1 MKKDLKKLEFDQILQ
16 IFAKD
21 AVTDYGKE
29 KFFQLRPYTDPQLV
43 QKAFDETNQ
52 ATYLLQR
59 LSSIPFLPIHSME
72 FEMKALRNQQTLSI
86 ASLLHLS
93 QILRLAAALK
103 AYFFNDQIPM
113 DEFSDL
119 EPYFSNLYTNPGILA
134 RIEKAIFDE
143 NTLNSKAS
151 PKLEQIRKEE
161 TKIEN
166 DIKETLNHFVH
177 TSKYVMEPIVTI
189 RNDRYVVPIKD
200 AYRNEVKGFIHD
212 ISASGSTVFI
222 EPLTVFEKNNQLAN
236 LKNEEAIEIERI
248 LQELTALFFPY
259 LTEMETNL
267 KMIGTLDFIFAK
279 ANYALKT
286 ESSCPILSQEK
297 EIYLNQ
303 ATHPLLDPKLAVPV
317 ELSLGKD
324 FQSLVITGPNTG
336 GKTVLLKTIG
346 LLTCMACSGL
356 PIPAKADSRI
366 YVFDHVFADIG
377 DEQSIQE
384 SLSTFSSH
392 MTNIISIIH
401 HSTENS
407 LVLLD
412 ELGAGTDPVEGAQL
426 AMSILEHFSEQK
438 NLTVVTTH
446 YPEIKNYALT
456 HSGFQNASFEFD
468 LENLKPT
475 YKLLV
480 GIPGKSNA
488 LAISKRLGLPDSIL
502 KKAEAMS
509 TSENVQMEDLLKKIY
524 NDKIILEEEKEKAQT
539 YAKELENLKNELT
552 NQKKQND
559 ETQLQELQNAKR
571 EALLIW
577 QSAKEEANEII
588 AELEKTHN
596 LKEAN
601 HLRSSLNTSM
611 QKLQEKPKE
620 KKNHTLQSQDLSIG
634 SQVFVQTLNQSGIV
648 QSLPNRSSEVTVQIG
663 SAKMKV
669 KLDDLTL
676 LSSDPKQEKKQHSQ
690 IHTNLQ
696 TKPVA
701 SEINV
706 IGLNVDEAIYLIDQ
720 YIDHCVVAKF
730 SPIRIVHGKGTGKL
744 RNGIH
749 TFLKNHPSVKSFR
762 LGTFGEGEMGVTVVE
777 LNIQ

>member
-248 LQELTALFFPY
+248 LQELTALFFH
-259 LTEMETNL
+259 
-267 KMIGTLDFIFAK
+267 I
-279 ANYALKT
+279 
-286 ESSCPILSQEK
+286 
-297 EIYLNQ
+297 
-303 ATHPLLDPKLAVPV
+303 
-317 ELSLGKD
+317 
-324 FQSLVITGPNTG
+324 
-336 GKTVLLKTIG
+336 
-346 LLTCMACSGL
+346 
-356 PIPAKADSRI
+356 
-366 YVFDHVFADIG
+366 
-377 DEQSIQE
+377 
-384 SLSTFSSH
+384 
-392 MTNIISIIH
+392 
-401 HSTENS
+401 
-407 LVLLD
+407 
-412 ELGAGTDPVEGAQL
+412 
-426 AMSILEHFSEQK
+426 
-438 NLTVVTTH
+438 
-446 YPEIKNYALT
+446 
-456 HSGFQNASFEFD
+456 
-468 LENLKPT
+468 
-475 YKLLV
+475 
-480 GIPGKSNA
+480 
-488 LAISKRLGLPDSIL
+488 
-502 KKAEAMS
+502 
-509 TSENVQMEDLLKKIY
+509 
-524 NDKIILEEEKEKAQT
+524 
-539 YAKELENLKNELT
+539 
-552 NQKKQND
+552 
-559 ETQLQELQNAKR
+559 
-571 EALLIW
+571 
-577 QSAKEEANEII
+577 
-588 AELEKTHN
+588 
-596 LKEAN
+596 
-601 HLRSSLNTSM
+601 
-611 QKLQEKPKE
+611 
-620 KKNHTLQSQDLSIG
+620 
-634 SQVFVQTLNQSGIV
+634 
-648 QSLPNRSSEVTVQIG
+648 
-663 SAKMKV
+663 
-669 KLDDLTL
+669 
-676 LSSDPKQEKKQHSQ
+676 
-690 IHTNLQ
+690 
-696 TKPVA
+696 
-701 SEINV
+701 
-706 IGLNVDEAIYLIDQ
+706 
-720 YIDHCVVAKF
+720 
-730 SPIRIVHGKGTGKL
+730 
-744 RNGIH
+744 
-749 TFLKNHPSVKSFR
+749 
-762 LGTFGEGEMGVTVVE
+762 
-777 LNIQ
+777 